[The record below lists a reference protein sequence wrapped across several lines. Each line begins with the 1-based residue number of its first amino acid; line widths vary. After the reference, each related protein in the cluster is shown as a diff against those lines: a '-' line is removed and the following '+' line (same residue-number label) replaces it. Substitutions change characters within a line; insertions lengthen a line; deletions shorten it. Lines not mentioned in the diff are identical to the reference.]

1 MCSGIHT
8 WSHRAL
14 TTMTTEKIISELE
27 YTSQAIQTVIG
38 LRPKCKTSLVLEML
52 IIIRF

>member
-1 MCSGIHT
+1 MYSGIHT

-27 YTSQAIQTVIG
+27 Y
-38 LRPKCKTSLVLEML
+38 EW
-52 IIIRF
+52 